1 MKKYLLEEVLLDHN
15 NDLIEFGHVH
25 YIEKWDQLPE
35 EIDILTAVNRGIDGY
50 RKNKNINFCTYNFY
64 EADVG
69 EDGHIVGE
77 QRKLEEYQYNL
88 KRGREI
94 GDMVRQYH
102 KEFISFVESCDSW
115 SDVEAYEYIDH
126 LEDLGLDYHKYDDPD
141 MMWADYLKA
150 VEALDANIGEVQ

>member
-35 EIDILTAVNRGIDGY
+35 EIDILTAVNRGINGY
-50 RKNKNINFCTYNFY
+50 RKNKNVNFCTYNFY
-64 EADVG
+64 EADVDKDGYTAG
-69 EDGHIVGE
+69 E
-77 QRKLEEYQYNL
+77 RKILEEYQYDL
-88 KRGREI
+88 KRAREI
-94 GDMVRQYH
+94 AVEVRQYH
-102 KEFISFVESCDSW
+102 KEFISFVESCDSL

-126 LEDLGLDYHKYDDPD
+126 VEDLGLDYHKYDSLD

-150 VEALDANIGEVQ
+150 VEALDINIEEVQ